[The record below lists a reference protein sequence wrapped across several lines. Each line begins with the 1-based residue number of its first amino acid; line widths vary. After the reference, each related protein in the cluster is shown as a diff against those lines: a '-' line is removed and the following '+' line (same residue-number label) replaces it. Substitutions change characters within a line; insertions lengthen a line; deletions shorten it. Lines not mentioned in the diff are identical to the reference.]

1 MRCADFDPGAFDA
14 DTVMDAESLW
24 HDLLEAEHAL
34 RQAAEDLAR
43 RWREAFFAVA
53 AVVSAADYDARMRA
67 GTLPTDPEDAA
78 RWLMSAAQS
87 GWRGA
92 AGDDRLR
99 QELARLRR
107 ENARLAM
114 ELERLKTEPLKPR
127 PEQAEPA
134 ARPAPP
140 PKPAGP
146 RPKVAV
152 PPSVPAVPPPP
163 PPPQGTAA
171 AERAAEPPPE
181 EAEEDRL
188 RANEPGPLPHPAAAG
203 ETHPAPPPDVS
214 EIRQFLESLR
224 GAKKIPPEFPPESFL
239 RDALL
244 VATIGYTGISSR
256 PRLAKALAAALGI
269 SSKSGSLTRAFE
281 RCGRLGLVNVHKE
294 DGAPFSLLSLSE
306 RGREAFRKLFG
317 YEPVPSEAER
327 FLAAHPGNVIHAVY
341 CAWAREF
348 AEAAGYE
355 VIIPDRSVAPG
366 PVPDLILRHGNEAL
380 GVEVERA
387 LGRTR
392 DKWQSIAR
400 VRGVVA
406 VIAPDH
412 DTAERIAAELDS
424 IGARYLVTDFSYLVA
439 GQPQTPDAF
448 WRKKKIA

>member
-1 MRCADFDPGAFDA
+1 MRSAHSDSGA
-14 DTVMDAESLW
+14 VMDMETLW
-24 HDLLEAEHAL
+24 HDLLEAERTL
-34 RQAAEDLAR
+34 RRSAEDLAR

-78 RWLMSAAQS
+78 RWLVSAAQS

-163 PPPQGTAA
+163 PPPPQGTAA
-171 AERAAEPPPE
+171 AERATEPPPE

-188 RANEPGPLPHPAAAG
+188 RANEPEPLPHPAAAG

-214 EIRQFLESLR
+214 EIRRFLESLR
-224 GAKKIPPEFPPESFL
+224 GAKKIPPEFSPESFL

-281 RCGRLGLVNVHKE
+281 RCGRLGLVNVQKE

>member
-1 MRCADFDPGAFDA
+1 
-14 DTVMDAESLW
+14 MDAESLW
-24 HDLLEAEHAL
+24 HDLLEAERTL
-34 RQAAEDLAR
+34 RRAAEDLAR
-43 RWREAFFAVA
+43 RWQDAFFSVA
-53 AVVSAADYDARMRA
+53 AVVAAADYDLRMRA
-67 GTLPTDPEDAA
+67 GTLPREPEEAA
-78 RWLMSAAQS
+78 RWLVSAAQS
-87 GWRGA
+87 GWRP
-92 AGDDRLR
+92 AGDDRIR
-99 QELARLRR
+99 QELARLRQ
-107 ENARLAM
+107 ENARLAA
-114 ELERLKTEPLKPR
+114 ELERLKAEPLKPR
-127 PEQAEPA
+127 PEPEPA

-188 RANEPGPLPHPAAAG
+188 RANEPEPLPHPAAAG

-214 EIRQFLESLR
+214 EIRRFLESLR

-355 VIIPDRSVAPG
+355 VIVPDPPAALSEPSA
-366 PVPDLILRHGNEAL
+366 DLILRHGNEAL

-412 DTAERIAAELDS
+412 DTAERIAAELDGL
-424 IGARYLVTDFSYLVA
+424 GAPYLVTDFSHLVA
-439 GQPQTPDAF
+439 NQPRSPDAF